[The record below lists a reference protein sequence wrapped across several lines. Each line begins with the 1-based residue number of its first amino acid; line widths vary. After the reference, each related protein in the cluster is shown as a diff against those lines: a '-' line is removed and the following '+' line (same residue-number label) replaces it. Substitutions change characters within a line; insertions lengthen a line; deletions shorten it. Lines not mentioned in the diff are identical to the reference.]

1 MIVSGQKFL
10 IWNSKLFIV
19 EIERLHHI
27 AIICSDYA
35 LSKQFY
41 TEILN
46 LTIVREV
53 YREDR
58 DSYKL
63 DLALNG
69 QYIIELFSFPTPP
82 SRATGPEATG
92 LRHLAFGVKDIVK
105 EVDALN
111 TSGILAEPIR
121 VDEFTGKRFTF
132 FRDPDDLPIEIYE
145 L

>member
-1 MIVSGQKFL
+1 M
-10 IWNSKLFIV
+10 

-35 LSKQFY
+35 KSKFFY
-41 TEILN
+41 TEILK
-46 LTIVREV
+46 LSAIREV

-82 SRATGPEATG
+82 RRATGPEATG